1 MFGSVWDDIKR
12 NFRSGDTTIQLIFV
26 NVGVW
31 IALILSGIIA
41 MAFGGEMSMV
51 ADKFL
56 AVPSKA
62 SELLW
67 KPWTV
72 ITYMFTHIDLWHILW
87 NMLFLFW
94 FGRVVSNLVGNHRI
108 IPLFVFGGIAGY
120 LMYFVC
126 ALIFPVLFG
135 HSIDGIMIGAS
146 AGVSAIMW
154 AAVTLVPRHTFHLVL
169 IGPVE
174 IKYIALFRLLSDL
187 IAIQIFSNTGG
198 SLSHIGGAILG
209 YIFIRQ
215 LQDRKDMG
223 IGLNNFLDKV
233 KNYFANINQPKPK
246 RAKQP
251 KREQPK
257 KKTTRKG
264 PKMAYRNPD
273 KQQDKEVKGERRM
286 DSDDQAKIDA
296 ILDKIKIAGYDS
308 LGKEEKEFLFKASK
322 K

>member
-1 MFGSVWDDIKR
+1 MFGSVLDDIKR
-12 NFRSGDTTIQLIFV
+12 SFRYGDTTVQLILV

-31 IALILSGIIA
+31 VLLIISGIIA
-41 MAFGGEMSMV
+41 MGFGGDMSTI

-56 AVPSKA
+56 AVPSDA
-62 SELLW
+62 SQLLW

-72 ITYMFTHIDLWHILW
+72 ITYMFTHISLMHILF

-94 FGRVVSNLVGNHRI
+94 FGRVVSNYVGNHRI
-108 IPLFVFGGIAGY
+108 VPLFVYGGIAGF
-120 LMYFVC
+120 LMYFLC
-126 ALIFPVLFG
+126 ALIFPLFG
-135 HSIDGIMIGAS
+135 RSIGGIMIGAS

-154 AAVTLVPRHTFHLVL
+154 AAVTLVPRHTFNLVL

-174 IKYIALFRLLSDL
+174 IKYIALLKLLMDL
-187 IAIQIFSNTGG
+187 ISIQVGSNTGG

-215 LQDRKDMG
+215 LQEQKDMG
-223 IGLNNFLDKV
+223 AGLNNLLDKI
-233 KNYFANINQPKPK
+233 KKYFESLSLPKPK
-246 RAKQP
+246 RPKQQQT
-251 KREQPK
+251 KQ
-257 KKTTRKG
+257 KTARKG

-273 KQQDKEVKGERRM
+273 KQRDGEVKGERRM
-286 DSDDQAKIDA
+286 DNDDQAKIDA
-296 ILDKIKIAGYDS
+296 ILDKIKEAGYDS

>member
-1 MFGSVWDDIKR
+1 MFGSIWDDAKR
-12 NFRSGDTTIQLIFV
+12 NFRHGDTTVQLIFV

-31 IALILSGIIA
+31 IALILTGIIA
-41 MAFGGEMSMV
+41 MAFGGNMSTI
-51 ADKFL
+51 ADNYL
-56 AVPSKA
+56 AVPSQA

-72 ITYMFTHIDLWHILW
+72 FTYMFTHLDLWHILW

-94 FGRVVSNLVGNHRI
+94 FGRVVSNYVGNSKI
-108 IPLFVFGGIAGY
+108 IPLFVYGGIAGY
-120 LMYFVC
+120 LMYFVG
-126 ALIFPVLFG
+126 ALVFPFLFG
-135 HSIDGIMIGAS
+135 QSIDGIMIGAS

-174 IKYIALFRLLSDL
+174 IRYIALFRLLMDL
-187 IAIQIFSNTGG
+187 ISIQIFANTGG

-215 LQDRKDMG
+215 LQDRNDMG
-223 IGLNNFLDKV
+223 IGLNKFLENM
-233 KNYFANINQPKPK
+233 KNYFANINKPKPK
-246 RAKQP
+246 GSKQP
-251 KREQPK
+251 KQDRT
-257 KKTTRKG
+257 KTKTRKG

-273 KQQDKEVKGERRM
+273 KQRDEEVKGERRM
-286 DSDDQAKIDA
+286 DTDDQAKIDA
-296 ILDKIKIAGYDS
+296 ILDKIKEAGYDS